1 MSCEAHMKKDISH
14 HYAKSNGRHR
24 LLLLLAIM
32 FTLLSVGT
40 QLATAGDLQRYHE
53 SGELTDVENNDSV
66 IIDARGYDVD
76 PSVLVVNAAGRPVSL
91 DDLSIP
97 TKVIFDYTYMKSG
110 PKTMSP
116 VIIYIEEAKKN
127 GNNGR
132 NMQ

>member
-1 MSCEAHMKKDISH
+1 MEIDLFH
-14 HYAKSNGRHR
+14 HYVRNNGWHS
-24 LLLLLAIM
+24 LLVLLAIM
-32 FTLLSVGT
+32 FILSPVGGPHV
-40 QLATAGDLQRYHE
+40 ATAGDLQRYHE

-76 PSVLVVNAAGRPVSL
+76 PSVLVVNEVGRPISL